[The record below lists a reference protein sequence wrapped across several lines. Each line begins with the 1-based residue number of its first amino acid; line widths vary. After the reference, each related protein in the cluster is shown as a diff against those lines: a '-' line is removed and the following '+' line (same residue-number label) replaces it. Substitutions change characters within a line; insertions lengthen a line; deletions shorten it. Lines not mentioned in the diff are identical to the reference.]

1 MLPGASIGKGVT
13 AAGRR
18 GAFVWTGG
26 KPTHNQGKNP
36 DDSPKPFEHLSSNR
50 YMIEKPRTTEHE
62 VCMCKSTDKVR
73 TECVPSSLIPALG
86 TCGDDCL
93 NRQMMYEC
101 TCCHADC
108 QNQRLQKRQYPRLEC
123 CKTSDGRGWGL
134 WVLEDVPKGAL
145 IQEYIGEVISSS
157 EFRDRANRYLTDT
170 DTPVYFFQL
179 DSQTVIDSG
188 AMGSMARFINHSCDP
203 NCNTEIWKVG
213 GERRVA
219 IVSSRAIRMGTE
231 VTINYQFESF
241 GLQQHPCLCG
251 AVNCTGFLDKRTERA
266 KNLEHE
272 KAVKRKGTEKKSQ
285 RKKKYQQ
292 TKEGQVTGC
301 RKFLQPFGPSS
312 SKRNSGGVVSVRP
325 FALCP
330 VHTSR
335 PDGRSLPLP
344 CPPE

>member
-18 GAFVWTGG
+18 GAFVGTGG

-36 DDSPKPFEHLSSNR
+36 DDSPKPFEFLFSNR
-50 YMIEKPRTTEHE
+50 YMIAKPRTTEHE

-73 TECVPSSLIPALG
+73 TEYVPSSLIPALG

-108 QNQRLQKRQYPRLEC
+108 QNQRLQKRQYPRVEC
-123 CKTSDGRGWGL
+123 FKTSDGRGWGL
-134 WVLEDVPKGAL
+134 CVLEDVPKGAL

-157 EFRDRANRYLTDT
+157 EFMDRADRYLTG
-170 DTPVYFFQL
+170 TPVYFFQL
-179 DSQTVIDSG
+179 DSHTVIDSG

-241 GLQQHPCLCG
+241 GLQQHACFCG
-251 AVNCTGFLDKRTERA
+251 AVNCTGFLDKRTGRA

-272 KAVKRKGTEKKSQ
+272 KAIKRKGTEKKSQ
-285 RKKKYQQ
+285 Q
-292 TKEGQVTGC
+292 
-301 RKFLQPFGPSS
+301 
-312 SKRNSGGVVSVRP
+312 RNSGEGVSVRP